1 LPDQCVL
8 LAEDETDVLLFPP
21 LRATWSPRGQP
32 TPVMLTG
39 RNDRRVVFGAFN
51 LRTGHR
57 LFLLRQR
64 QRAVDFQA
72 FLEHLQWHYRRGS
85 MALLLDEDSSH
96 TAKGSLT
103 LADFMGIR
111 LMWLPK
117 RCPELNPIESLW
129 GQGKDVVSAN
139 HQYGTID
146 EHAKRFIDYVNSLPN
161 EQILQL
167 TGMRSPHFWLN
178 RIVSKNF

>member
-1 LPDQCVL
+1 LPDRCVL
-8 LAEDETDVLLFPP
+8 LAEDEADVLLFPP
-21 LRATWSPRGQP
+21 LRATGSLRGQP

-51 LRTGHR
+51 LRTGHH

-72 FLEHLQWHYRRGS
+72 F
-85 MALLLDEDSSH
+85 
-96 TAKGSLT
+96 
-103 LADFMGIR
+103 
-111 LMWLPK
+111 PK

-139 HQYGTID
+139 HQYGTVD